1 MLRSYEYQALS
12 SSINTLYSLNP
23 VALNQGSFD
32 VLHPRLDENHNLEYL
47 PGARQAHNGREQE
60 MTGNGAGSDLIT
72 QASFIPLA
80 TSQGQGIPQYPSM
93 HRADTS
99 QVSQGSQITQGNFEP
114 VHTYGDTKTGHGQI
128 GSNILMYPPS
138 QGPNMQVKNIAMPH
152 MSTTASKSV
161 GQPATSAAPQVRSEA
176 VSLNGNVGYSATSTV
191 PLVRNEPA
199 SLSSAGGQLATFTAA
214 PGRTEAVS
222 LSSMVEQPATFTAAP
237 VRTEA
242 VSLSSMVGQPATLT
256 APLQVRSES
265 ALLRSTG
272 MSTAQF
278 LYNPYQHL
286 PGQVDSNVQA
296 HVKPDHPVSRST
308 EPPSISR
315 GIPTLQAAPIR
326 SLQTMPC
333 AAPSDPTTTRQLGS
347 ATQAATSDM
356 PQQHQQPLQQVQS
369 QPTAKLEQPSK
380 SRGFVPV
387 SKGMTGGL
395 PAHQL
400 RERLQNLAN
409 RQKSL
414 AAKNSEQDVCSV
426 SSILQSRG
434 GTKEGKVPQNRI
446 KLLLSLTLSP
456 HLFFFPDRHL
466 VTLAHNSSKPS
477 LLLKGFWLIKS
488 KVQLD
493 YFVHNQK
500 CNCISTN
507 LSSFLFNIILS
518 LHSLCYQILPS
529 L

>member
-12 SSINTLYSLNP
+12 SNINTLYSLNP
-23 VALNQGSFD
+23 VALNQGSFN

-47 PGARQAHNGREQE
+47 PGAPAPRAHNGREQE
-60 MTGNGAGSDLIT
+60 MTGNGTGSHLIT

-99 QVSQGSQITQGNFEP
+99 QVSQGSQITQGHFEP

-152 MSTTASKSV
+152 MSTAASKSV

-176 VSLNGNVGYSATSTV
+176 VSLNSNVGYSATSTV
-191 PLVRNEPA
+191 PLERNEPA
-199 SLSSAGGQLATFTAA
+199 SLSSVGGQL
-214 PGRTEAVS
+214 
-222 LSSMVEQPATFTAAP
+222 ATFTAAP

-242 VSLSSMVGQPATLT
+242 VSLSSMVGQPATFT
-256 APLQVRSES
+256 DPQVRSES
-265 ALLRSTG
+265 VLLRTTAGLSS
-272 MSTAQF
+272 MSTAQV
-278 LYNPYQHL
+278 LYSPYQHL

-296 HVKPDHPVSRST
+296 HVQPDHPVSRST
-308 EPPSISR
+308 EPSSISR
-315 GIPTLQAAPIR
+315 AIPTLQGTPVR
-326 SLQTMPC
+326 SFQTMPC
-333 AAPSDPTTTRQLGS
+333 ATSSEPMTTRQLGLV
-347 ATQAATSDM
+347 TQAETSNM
-356 PQQHQQPLQQVQS
+356 LQQHQQPLQQVQS
-369 QPTAKLEQPSK
+369 QPTTKLEQPSK

-395 PAHQL
+395 PAGHQL

-414 AAKNSEQDVCSV
+414 AAKNSEQDVGSV

-446 KLLLSLTLSP
+446 KLLLSLTFSP
-456 HLFFFPDRHL
+456 HLFFFPDRH
-466 VTLAHNSSKPS
+466 
-477 LLLKGFWLIKS
+477 
-488 KVQLD
+488 
-493 YFVHNQK
+493 
-500 CNCISTN
+500 
-507 LSSFLFNIILS
+507 
-518 LHSLCYQILPS
+518 
-529 L
+529 

>member
-12 SSINTLYSLNP
+12 SNINTLYSLKP
-23 VALNQGSFD
+23 VALNQGSFN

-47 PGARQAHNGREQE
+47 PGAPAPQAHNGREQE
-60 MTGNGAGSDLIT
+60 MTGNGTGSHLLT

-80 TSQGQGIPQYPSM
+80 TSQGQGIQQYPSM

-99 QVSQGSQITQGNFEP
+99 QLSQGSQVTQGHIEP
-114 VHTYGDTKTGHGQI
+114 AHTYGDTKTGHGQI

-152 MSTTASKSV
+152 MSTAASKSV

-176 VSLNGNVGYSATSTV
+176 VSLNGNVGYSVTSTV

-199 SLSSAGGQLATFTAA
+199 SLSSARGQPATFTAA
-214 PGRTEAVS
+214 PVRTEAVS
-222 LSSMVEQPATFTAAP
+222 LSSMVGQPATLTAAP
-237 VRTEA
+237 ARTEA

-265 ALLRSTG
+265 ALLKSTG

-278 LYNPYQHL
+278 LYSPYQHL

-333 AAPSDPTTTRQLGS
+333 AAPSEPTTTRQLGS
-347 ATQAATSDM
+347 VTQAATSDM

-387 SKGMTGGL
+387 SKGMTVGL
-395 PAHQL
+395 PAGHQL

-414 AAKNSEQDVCSV
+414 AAKNSEQDVGSV

-456 HLFFFPDRHL
+456 HLFFFPDRH
-466 VTLAHNSSKPS
+466 
-477 LLLKGFWLIKS
+477 
-488 KVQLD
+488 
-493 YFVHNQK
+493 
-500 CNCISTN
+500 
-507 LSSFLFNIILS
+507 
-518 LHSLCYQILPS
+518 
-529 L
+529 